1 MMFGLM
7 NAPSVF
13 QRLMTHVLM
22 GLNPTDDSDFVAVH
36 IDDVLIFSR
45 TLEGHIEHLKLV
57 ITRLQE
63 AGLKLKPIKC
73 HFLREEVEYLGHV
86 ITPQGL
92 KPTQKLT
99 AAVAEFPVPKDLQ
112 ELRHFLGLSSYYH
125 RFIPQFARIAKPLHN
140 LNRKDTAFLW
150 GEDCQ
155 TAFVSLKEKLTQAPV
170 LCYPCFCKLFVLET
184 DASEGGLGAVLAQEQ
199 KRWSGSPCCLR
210 QQSSLHS

>member
-1 MMFGLM
+1 MVFGLM

-45 TLEGHIEHLKLV
+45 TLEEHIEHLKLV

-86 ITPQGL
+86 ITPKGL

-99 AAVAEFPVPKDLQ
+99 VAVAEFPVPKDLQ
-112 ELRHFLGLSSYYH
+112 GIASLFWTPFLLPPVH
-125 RFIPQFARIAKPLHN
+125 
-140 LNRKDTAFLW
+140 T
-150 GEDCQ
+150 
-155 TAFVSLKEKLTQAPV
+155 TVSP
-170 LCYPCFCKLFVLET
+170 
-184 DASEGGLGAVLAQEQ
+184 
-199 KRWSGSPCCLR
+199 
-210 QQSSLHS
+210 HSKAITI

>member
-1 MMFGLM
+1 MFGLM

-86 ITPQGL
+86 ITPKGL

-99 AAVAEFPVPKDLQ
+99 VAVAEFPVPKDLQ
-112 ELRHFLGLSSYYH
+112 GIALLFWTPFLL
-125 RFIPQFARIAKPLHN
+125 P
-140 LNRKDTAFLW
+140 
-150 GEDCQ
+150 
-155 TAFVSLKEKLTQAPV
+155 PV
-170 LCYPCFCKLFVLET
+170 HTTVCP
-184 DASEGGLGAVLAQEQ
+184 
-199 KRWSGSPCCLR
+199 
-210 QQSSLHS
+210 HSKAIT